1 MKEKLIARLTTI
13 LLIIIIGINVF
24 ILARVWLSINTKA
37 ILRETK
43 TLYILPDGITPLKT
57 KISWNES
64 VSVPSGWVVR
74 YASNGCI
81 YCKMDFEWEK
91 LLNLLDRYNYRTI
104 FLLPREADQF
114 DENQIPSKS
123 IQQIAFV
130 KMDWIKQFRFTS
142 TPTVIIFDNNGSVI
156 WHRNGMLN
164 GADYESAKKAINKRN
179 MGKE

>member
-1 MKEKLIARLTTI
+1 MKKKLIGKLATTI
-13 LLIIIIGINVF
+13 LLIVMAFNAV
-24 ILARVWLSINTKA
+24 ILIRILLLSENDA
-37 ILRETK
+37 IFRESK
-43 TLYILPDGITPLKT
+43 TFFILPDGFTPAKT
-57 KISWNES
+57 KVIWNKS
-64 VSVPSGWVVR
+64 SSTPSGWVVR
-74 YASNGCI
+74 YVSNGCI

-104 FLLPREADQF
+104 FLLPREVDQF

-130 KMDWIKQFRFTS
+130 KIDWIKQFRFTS

-179 MGKE
+179 SE